1 MFIILSNFSD
11 SLNAFLKSN
20 ALFLAL
26 AIVGL
31 IIVTFVTLLVVNRKK
46 KKDGEN

>member
-1 MFIILSNFSD
+1 MSIILSNFSD

-20 ALFLAL
+20 ALFIAL

-31 IIVTFVTLLVVNRKK
+31 IIVTLVTLLLINRKK
-46 KKDGEN
+46 NKDGKN